1 MEKVLREFITTLD
14 TSFKRLVADTIETAG
29 VKNLSVNQIQY
40 IEVIG
45 KLGNPTLSE
54 IAAELNITKASA
66 TAGVNK
72 LVNLGYAKKNQSN
85 IDKRIYHVTLTPT
98 SEMFIQLEQQALE
111 EYVSFISQSL
121 TKEEEEQFSST
132 LNKLIQGFYKR
143 NKEDD

>member
-14 TSFKRLVADTIETAG
+14 TSFKRLVEDAMETAG

-54 IAAELNITKASA
+54 IASELNITKASA

-72 LVNLGYAKKNQSN
+72 LVNLGYAEKNQSN
-85 IDKRIYHVTLTPT
+85 VDKRIYHVSLTQT
-98 SEMFIQLEQQALE
+98 SEKFIQLEQQALE

-121 TKEEEEQFSST
+121 TKEEEDQFSST
-132 LNKLIQGFYKR
+132 LNKLVKGFYKR
-143 NKEDD
+143 